1 MQTKIIHI
9 LLFSI
14 LVFTN
19 TACDDNIDD
28 IIPDVPVN
36 IEFNLKEPQ
45 YQNLN
50 IVMGAVKIDGYG
62 YRNNGVIVFRLSEN
76 EILAFDATC
85 PKHIDTNASVNPD
98 SNASGT
104 ATCPH
109 CGTIY
114 YLVNYGYPKEG
125 YPLKRYQVLKSG
137 DYVRVYN

>member
-14 LVFTN
+14 LVITN
-19 TACDDNIDD
+19 AACDDNTDD

-36 IEFNLKEPQ
+36 IEFNLKEPR
-45 YQNLN
+45 YINLN
-50 IVMGAVKIDGYG
+50 VVMGAVKIDGYG
-62 YRNNGVIVFRLSEN
+62 YKNNGVIVFRLNEN

-85 PKHIDTNASVNPD
+85 PKHIDINASVNLD
-98 SNASGT
+98 SNGSGT

-109 CGTIY
+109 CGTTY
-114 YLVNYGYPKEG
+114 YLINYGYPKEG
-125 YPLKRYQVLKSG
+125 YPLKRYQVLRNG

>member
-1 MQTKIIHI
+1 

-14 LVFTN
+14 FVFAN
-19 TACDDNIDD
+19 AGCDDNIED

-45 YQNLN
+45 YLNLN
-50 IVMGAVKIDGYG
+50 VVMGAVKIDGYG
-62 YRNNGVIVFRLSEN
+62 YRNNGVIAFRLNEN

-85 PKHIDTNASVNPD
+85 PKHIDINASVNID
-98 SNASGT
+98 SNGSGT

-125 YPLKRYQVLKSG
+125 YPLKRYQVLKNG
-137 DYVRVYN
+137 DYVRIYN

>member
-14 LVFTN
+14 LVFANAT
-19 TACDDNIDD
+19 CDNNIDD

-36 IEFNLKEPQ
+36 IEFSLNEPQ
-45 YQNLN
+45 YFNLTS
-50 IVMGAVKIDGYG
+50 VMGAVKIDGYG

-98 SNASGT
+98 SNGSGT

-109 CGTIY
+109 CGTVY
-114 YLVNYGYPKEG
+114 YLVNYGYPREG
-125 YPLKRYQVLKSG
+125 YPLKRYQVLKNG